1 MCHGGVGVGDV
12 PVDEESS
19 AVVEVARVGV
29 HELQPVEPRLP
40 RRQPEHAAQA
50 TLAVSVSVSPPSLS
64 LAFSVSLMLFL
75 SLSLALAPLL
85 AVFLAL
91 ACLRALKQVHW
102 LSAPLV

>member
-1 MCHGGVGVGDV
+1 MRGSERGFGGWVTVEWASALETCVGDV

-50 TLAVSVSVSPPSLS
+50 TLSVPVSSRSPPPLSLLLSPSLS
-64 LAFSVSLMLFL
+64 CSFCPCL
-75 SLSLALAPLL
+75 SL
-85 AVFLAL
+85 
-91 ACLRALKQVHW
+91 
-102 LSAPLV
+102 